1 MLIYLNMMRRI
12 ATLLALT
19 LLLAS
24 CGGGGNSDS
33 PAAADGSASALERSA
48 KASADPSVNAAVDP
62 SAGFVNLFNGQNL
75 NGWYTYTPSQGK
87 NNDTEGVFK
96 PGNGEL
102 KILDVPVTAA
112 NRDFG
117 YVATNAEYSNY
128 VLKFEYKWGTKKF
141 APRTND
147 KRDSGFLYHITG
159 ADKVWP
165 TCIES
170 QVQEGDTGDY
180 FLLGGP
186 RFDTETSPGGNTYQ
200 AGGQLKQDTGGR
212 VVKSSTQ
219 DFLTAWNTVE
229 IIVRGASSTHIVNGV
244 VVNRSFNQTL
254 NGQPL
259 TKGRIAFQAEG
270 AEVTYRNIQIKELPD
285 AASVPRV
292 LAFSK
297 TSGFRHA
304 SIPTALNA
312 INQLGAANGFTV
324 DRSEDAAD
332 FTDSNLANYDAAVFV
347 STTGDFLNNGQQA
360 ALQQYIRGGGGYAGI
375 HAASDAENNWAWY
388 GQLVGAYFDR
398 HPAVQQ
404 ATIKVEDK
412 NHPSTAHLA
421 NTWVRTDEWYD
432 FGTNP
437 RGKVKVLLTVDES
450 TYNGGGMGTDHPIA
464 WYHAFDGGRA
474 WYTGLGHTD
483 TAYAEPEF
491 LQHLKGGIQ
500 YAIGTKTA
508 SPPSGGSPL
517 DRTGWTLTASSS
529 QADVANAVDGNVAT
543 RWSSGSKQAPGM
555 YFQADF
561 GKPQTFSRIELAV
574 DASQPLDYPRGYA
587 VYASN
592 NPASLG
598 SPIASGVGQQITS
611 IAVPTTTARYVRIV
625 QTGTDVSRW
634 WSIYELNVF
643 GPKTTPTPLAR
654 NGWTLTA
661 SSSQADVANAVDGNV
676 ATRWSSGSKQAPG
689 MYFQA
694 DFGQPQTFSRIELAV
709 DASQPLDYPRGYAVY
724 ASNNPASLGSPIAS
738 GLGQQ
743 ITSID
748 VPATTARYVRVVQ
761 TGTDVSRYW
770 SIYELNVFAP

>member
-1 MLIYLNMMRRI
+1 MSIDPGIFKRS
-12 ATLLALT
+12 TPSLALA

-24 CGGGGNSDS
+24 CGGGSNSDS
-33 PAAADGSASALERSA
+33 PANANPDTSLGELRSTA
-48 KASADPSVNAAVDP
+48 NAAVAP

-75 NGWYTYTPSQGK
+75 DGWYTYTPSQGK

-102 KILDVPVTAA
+102 KILDVPVTTA

-186 RFDTETSPGGNTYQ
+186 HFDTETTPNGRTYQ
-200 AGGQLKQDTGGR
+200 AGGQLKKDTGGR
-212 VVKSSTQ
+212 VIKSSTQ
-219 DFLTAWNTVE
+219 DLLTDWNTVE
-229 IIVRGASSTHIVNGV
+229 VIVRGASSTHIVNGV

-259 TKGRIAFQAEG
+259 TRGRIALQAEG
-270 AEVTYRNIQIKELPD
+270 AEVTYRNVQIKKLPD
-285 AASVPRV
+285 EASVPRV

-297 TSGFRHA
+297 TAGFRHK
-304 SIPTALNA
+304 SIPVALDA
-312 INQLGAANGFTV
+312 IDQMGAANGFVV

-332 FTDSNLANYDAAVFV
+332 FTDANLANYDAVVFV
-347 STTGDFLNNGQQA
+347 STTGDFLNNEQQA

-375 HAASDAENNWAWY
+375 HAAADAEYNWAWY
-388 GQLVGAYFDR
+388 GQLTGAFFDR
-398 HPAVQQ
+398 HPAIQQ

-421 NTWVRTDEWYD
+421 NTWVRTDEWYN
-432 FGTNP
+432 FRTNP
-437 RGKVKVLLTVDES
+437 RANVKVLLTVDES
-450 TYNGGGMGTDHPIA
+450 TYNGGSMGADHPIA

-474 WYTGLGHTD
+474 WYTALGHTD
-483 TAYAEPEF
+483 TSYAEPDF
-491 LQHLKGGIQ
+491 RQHLLGGIQ
-500 YAIGTKTA
+500 YAIGTKTT
-508 SPPSGGSPL
+508 STPSVGQAL
-517 DRTGWTLTASSS
+517 ARTGWTLTASSD
-529 QADVANAVDGNVAT
+529 QPEVANAIDGNVAT
-543 RWSSGSKQAPGM
+543 RWSSRSKQAPGM

-574 DASQPLDYPRGYA
+574 DESQPLDYPRGYA

-592 NPASLG
+592 DPANLG
-598 SPIASGVGQQITS
+598 SPIASGAGQKLTS
-611 IAVPTTTARYVRIV
+611 IDVPATTARYLRIV
-625 QTGTDVSRW
+625 QTGSDVSRW

-643 GPKTTPTPLAR
+643 APT
-654 NGWTLTA
+654 
-661 SSSQADVANAVDGNV
+661 
-676 ATRWSSGSKQAPG
+676 
-689 MYFQA
+689 
-694 DFGQPQTFSRIELAV
+694 
-709 DASQPLDYPRGYAVY
+709 
-724 ASNNPASLGSPIAS
+724 
-738 GLGQQ
+738 
-743 ITSID
+743 
-748 VPATTARYVRVVQ
+748 
-761 TGTDVSRYW
+761 
-770 SIYELNVFAP
+770 